1 MMKRY
6 VATVRVELEAESTES
21 RDVVLERMV
30 EKLNKKPP
38 SVWYDDAGGAWI
50 RKASLSRVRPRR
62 TKRS

>member
-6 VATVRVELEAESTES
+6 VATVRVELEAESIES
-21 RDVVLERMV
+21 RDVVIERMV

-50 RKASLSRVRPRR
+50 RKASVSRVRPHRR
-62 TKRS
+62 RK